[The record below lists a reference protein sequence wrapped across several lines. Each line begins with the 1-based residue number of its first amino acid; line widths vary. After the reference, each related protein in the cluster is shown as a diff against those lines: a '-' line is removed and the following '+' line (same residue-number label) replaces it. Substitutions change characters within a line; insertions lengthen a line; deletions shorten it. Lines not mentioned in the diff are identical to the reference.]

1 MAVPMISMNLA
12 HIQGPNI
19 SLILLRLT
27 VYDGMYGTMTWN
39 KTGDFCRR
47 SQRPVLYSSG
57 QFMRIVFTTD
67 SSRSDN

>member
-1 MAVPMISMNLA
+1 MAVHMISINLA
-12 HIQGPNI
+12 RIQGGNI

-47 SQRPVLYSSG
+47 SQRPVLHSSG

>member
-1 MAVPMISMNLA
+1 M
-12 HIQGPNI
+12 
-19 SLILLRLT
+19 T
-27 VYDGMYGTMTWN
+27 VYDGMYGSMTWN

-67 SSRSDN
+67 SSR